1 MLTLGVLAGDGIG
14 PEIVASATQIAERA
28 LGSLSIGVQWR
39 ALPFGLT
46 AIGEIG
52 HRCRHRLSPN
62 STGCPGGS

>member
-46 AIGEIG
+46 AIGEFG
-52 HRCRHRLSPN
+52 TPLPA
-62 STGCPGGS
+62 